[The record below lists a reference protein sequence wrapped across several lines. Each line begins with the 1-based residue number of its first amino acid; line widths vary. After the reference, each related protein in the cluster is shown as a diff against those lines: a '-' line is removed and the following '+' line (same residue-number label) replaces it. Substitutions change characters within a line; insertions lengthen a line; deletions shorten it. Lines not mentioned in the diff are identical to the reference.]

1 MTGYDET
8 TRSAA
13 ARTSTVLI
21 YDKAKGNV
29 LHMHEVITLE
39 GGTAPTEAEATARA
53 LELAR
58 AGANFFGRKPAAKL
72 AALTLREAIAPM
84 AGARRVNPKSGL
96 LVPAKTSRKPR
107 AK

>member
-8 TRSAA
+8 VQTAATRAF
-13 ARTSTVLI
+13 TVVV
-21 YDKAKGNV
+21 YDKTKGNV
-29 LHMHEVITLE
+29 RHTHEVITLE

-53 LELAR
+53 LELAH
-58 AGANFFGRKPAAKL
+58 AGSSFFGRKAAVKL
-72 AALTLREAIAPM
+72 AAAMAREAIDPM

-96 LVPAKTSRKPR
+96 LVPVKASRKPR